1 MPYLWYTGKQPA
13 MSDEKL
19 FASFAPLSRKEW
31 EAKALQDLKGKAI
44 SDLHTTWQDLTIE
57 PYYAI
62 EDLDSTLQTPVVA
75 QPARW
80 LNYVKITVD
89 NAREANEAAHYEL
102 MHGATGLLFEIPQA
116 VGLDTL
122 LEGIDASHCA
132 LAFKGAISADD
143 YLDYVSGQT
152 DPAQL
157 QGFIDQP
164 EMQAFPQGSH
174 FYPAMIGSTA
184 ATDWQEL
191 LDILQQLHRQLPAG
205 DDQAAARVAGTAYK
219 LRMPANYFM
228 GIAKVRALRLLLVH
242 FFSAYG
248 WAKETSDFHILAV
261 SPRWQHPDLGPHENM
276 LKATTAAMAA
286 VIGGCNALLIEPG
299 SDDQQERMVAR
310 NIALILEYE
319 AHLDKVADP
328 AAGSYFI
335 ENLTGQLVNK
345 VWEAF
350 LQQQHETT
358 V

>member
-1 MPYLWYTGKQPA
+1 

-19 FASFAPLSRKEW
+19 FASFAPLSRQQW
-31 EAKALQDLKGKAI
+31 EAKALQDLEGKAI
-44 SDLHTTWQDLTIE
+44 SDLRTTWQDLTIE

-62 EDLDSTLQTPVVA
+62 EDLEPTLQDPLLA
-75 QPARW
+75 QPAKW

-89 NAREANEAAHYEL
+89 DVHEANEAAHYEL
-102 MHGATGLLFEIPQA
+102 MHGATGLLFEVPQP
-116 VGLDTL
+116 VELSTL
-122 LEGIDASHCA
+122 LKGIDAGHCA
-132 LAFKGAISADD
+132 LAFKGAITLQD
-143 YLDYVSGQT
+143 YLDYLSGKT
-152 DPAQL
+152 KPAQL

-164 EMQAFPQGSH
+164 DMQAFPDGPH

-184 ATDWQEL
+184 TTDWQEL
-191 LDILQQLHRQLPAG
+191 LNILQHLHRQLPAG
-205 DDQAAARVAGTAYK
+205 DDQAAARAVSTAYK
-219 LRMPANYFM
+219 LQVPANYFM
-228 GIAKVRALRLLLVH
+228 GIAKVRSLRLLLVH

-248 WAKETSDFHILAV
+248 WQKQPADFHILAV
-261 SPRWQHPDLGPHENM
+261 SPHWQHPDLGPHENM

-286 VIGGCNALLIEPG
+286 VIGGCNALLTEPG
-299 SDDQQERMVAR
+299 GDDPQERLVAR

-350 LQQQHETT
+350 LQQQHETA